1 MTPPL
6 PNCPT
11 LTRGGHARGGSCR
24 PKLPSAVCFVIA
36 GSDQSILMTR
46 VTLEV
51 IVCSPEATG
60 TLSSRAI
67 EA

>member
-11 LTRGGHARGGSCR
+11 LRWGSR
-24 PKLPSAVCFVIA
+24 KGDSYRSKVPSAVCFVIA

>member
-6 PNCPT
+6 PNCRT
-11 LTRGGHARGGSCR
+11 LTRGGHARGQ
-24 PKLPSAVCFVIA
+24 LPVEVPFGRFVIA

-46 VTLEV
+46 VTLDV